1 MNNPDIQGV
10 YVPPG
15 VETAATEAPP
25 PPLVSA
31 LPPAISSAPA
41 QLIITDSRPVVQKL
55 FFTGRLQS
63 GKDTSANAAGA
74 TIFGFADPIYRI
86 TSHLFKMSVTASEG
100 KDLPGM
106 REFLQTIGQ
115 WGRGVVNEQYPI
127 TPVRALFCQ
136 QICAQAENFGFFPEV
151 AWNTFGSNP
160 DIWLNACIAR
170 ADEYLVANP
179 GARVAITN
187 VRFENEF
194 KRLQA
199 EDFQHWH
206 CMCSAKTWTERLAQS
221 KLTPESPAVKDL
233 SEQLAI
239 KLDASVIKLLSAQ
252 KLGPQLRAI
261 WSDKQAP
268 KPSERLHSTES
279 FLLSIGGVQ

>member
-25 PPLVSA
+25 PPSVPA

-41 QLIITDSRPVVQKL
+41 QPITPAESRPLVQKL
-55 FFTGRLQS
+55 FFTGRLKS

-74 TIFGFADPIYRI
+74 TVFGFADPLYAIASHFFKTTI
-86 TSHLFKMSVTASEG
+86 TATEG
-100 KDLPGM
+100 KDLPGI
-106 REFLQTIGQ
+106 REFLQAAGQ
-115 WGRGVVNEQYPI
+115 WGRGVINEQYPL
-127 TPVRALFCQ
+127 TPDRALFCE
-136 QICAQAENFGFFPEV
+136 QIRETAQWFQFPQV
-151 AWNTFGSNP
+151 DWSTFGNNP

-170 ADEYLVANP
+170 ANEHLVAFP
-179 GARVAITN
+179 EARVAITN
-187 VRFENEF
+187 CRFENEF

-199 EDFQHWH
+199 EGFQHWH
-206 CMCSAKTWTERLAQS
+206 CMCGAKTRTERLAQS

-233 SEQLAI
+233 SEHLAI

-252 KLGPQLRAI
+252 KQGPQLRAI
-261 WSDKQAP
+261 WSDKQTP

-279 FLLSIGGVQ
+279 FLQSIGGAE